1 LAGSFI
7 LFFIGKEEFLS
18 TSENTSL
25 QQEDSGSN
33 DFGRLSSRYDP
44 GMVEPRQ
51 LVALEA
57 FSKSHRASP
66 SAPSFSM
73 VIPPPNI
80 TGRLHMGHA
89 LNLTLQD
96 VVARFRRMEGDDV
109 LWIPGTDHAGIAT
122 QNVVERQLSKEGIS
136 LEKIGRDDFIK
147 KVWEWKS
154 SIQGGILDQIRRLG
168 ASLSW
173 DHERFTMDPGFSK
186 AVTKV
191 FVSLHS
197 EGFLYRGERMIHW
210 CPRCLT
216 ALSDV
221 EVTHVD
227 QSGIMYEC
235 RYLDPSD
242 KSQFLVVATT
252 RPETIPGD
260 MALAVSPDDTR
271 YTSWIG
277 KKVATPVGGRL
288 IPVISDPAVDR
299 EFGTGVLK
307 ITPSHAMVDWE
318 IAQRHGL
325 GNFEVI
331 DAHGRMNAS
340 SGKLSGLSREEARE
354 RVVSDLEARDLLLSK
369 KAYPGTVGVC
379 YRCQTIVEPRLS
391 LQWFVKMESL
401 AKNAIEVVKNRE
413 IRFYPEGWKNT
424 YYDWLVNI
432 RDWCISRQIFW
443 GHPIPAWHCSKCQHV
458 TVREDVPSC
467 CERCQ
472 SPDILRDPDVLD
484 TWFSS
489 ALWPFVTMGWPE
501 STPDLERF
509 YPTSLLVTGFDIL
522 FFWVARMVMMGLHLT
537 GKVPFKDVYIHALVR
552 DQFGQKMTKSRGN
565 VVDPLEI
572 MEKYGTD
579 AFRMTLVQMAS
590 PGRDIRLATD
600 RVEGFRNFVSK
611 LWNAFRYIDRAA
623 QGEPLPRELSPEDV
637 SGIANQWIL
646 LELSRSVREMR
657 EAISSYRFDEVAN
670 TLYHF
675 TWHQFCDWY
684 IEATKPS
691 LDLPENDPLRIE
703 TRRTLLY
710 TGSVLLKMAHPIMPF
725 VTSEIW
731 SLFFPDEP
739 PIGDQRFPELR
750 EERASA
756 EQTSAGFSRV
766 MTLVGEIRQIRSHL
780 KISPAQEIPGVFV
793 INEKSGSILGD
804 NMGLVSRLAKVRPL
818 VPVSVDLVPPGIR
831 ASVSEGFVSLD
842 IAGLVDVRM
851 EEARLK
857 KEVEKIRQK
866 KNSIAQRLASREY
879 LDKAPPEVIEK
890 DERAKQDAEDEEN
903 AIVSALEQVKIL
915 VERGLGNSGR

>member
-1 LAGSFI
+1 
-7 LFFIGKEEFLS
+7 LS
-18 TSENTSL
+18 TSENSPF
-25 QQEDSGSN
+25 QPEDPESSS
-33 DFGRLSSRYDP
+33 FGRLSSRYDP
-44 GMVEPRQ
+44 GAVEPRQ
-51 LVALEA
+51 LVALET
-57 FSKSHRASP
+57 FGKSHPGSP

-136 LEKIGRDDFIK
+136 LEKIGREDFIK

-191 FVSLHS
+191 FVKLHD

-221 EVTHVD
+221 EVTHVE
-227 QSGIMYEC
+227 QTGTMYEF
-235 RYLDPSD
+235 RYVDPSD

-260 MALAVSPDDTR
+260 MAIAVSPDDPR
-271 YTSWIG
+271 YLSWVG
-277 KKVATPVGGRL
+277 RMVVTPVGGRL
-288 IPVISDPAVDR
+288 IPVISDASVDR
-299 EFGTGVLK
+299 DFGTGVLK

-325 GNFEVI
+325 ANFEVI
-331 DAHGRMNAS
+331 DAHGRMNPS
-340 SGKLSGLSREEARE
+340 SGKLSGLTREEARE
-354 RVVSDLEARDLLLSK
+354 RVVSDLEGRDLLVSK
-369 KAYPGTVGVC
+369 NPYPGTIGVC
-379 YRCQTIVEPRLS
+379 YRCQTVVEPRLS
-391 LQWFVKMESL
+391 LQWFVKMDRL
-401 AKNAIEVVKNRE
+401 AENAIEVVKDRK
-413 IRFYPEGWKNT
+413 IRFYPDGWKNT
-424 YYDWLVNI
+424 YFDWLVNI

-443 GHPIPAWHCSKCQHV
+443 GHPIPAWHCSACHHV
-458 TVREDVPSC
+458 TVREDVPSN
-467 CERCQ
+467 CEKCQ
-472 SPDILRDPDVLD
+472 SPDILKDPDVLD

-501 STPDLERF
+501 KTADLDRF

-537 GKVPFKDVYIHALVR
+537 GKIPFKDVYIHALVR

-590 PGRDIRLATD
+590 PGRDIRLSTD

-611 LWNAFRYIDRAA
+611 LWNAFRFVDRSA
-623 QGEPLPRELSPEDV
+623 QGELLPKELLPEEV

-657 EAISSYRFDEVAN
+657 EAIASYRFDEVAN

-684 IEATKPS
+684 IEASKPS
-691 LDLPENDPLRIE
+691 LDLPDNDPLRIE

-710 TGSVLLKMAHPIMPF
+710 TASVLLKMAHPIMPF

-731 SLFFPDEP
+731 SLFFPEEL
-739 PIGDQRFPELR
+739 PIGAQRFPEFKSGKL
-750 EERASA
+750 SA
-756 EQTSAGFSRV
+756 ETNSAGFSRV

-793 INEKSGSILGD
+793 INDKNGAVLGE

-818 VPVSVDLVPPGIR
+818 VSVSHEDVPPGIR

-842 IAGLVDVRM
+842 IAGLVDVKM
-851 EEARLK
+851 EEVRLK
-857 KEVEKIRQK
+857 KEVEKVRQK
-866 KNSIAQRLASREY
+866 KTSIAQRLASREY

-890 DERAKQDAEDEEN
+890 DERAKQEAEDEEL
-903 AIVSALEQVKIL
+903 AIISALEQVRIL
-915 VERGLGNSGR
+915 VNRDLGGSGHG

>member
-1 LAGSFI
+1 
-7 LFFIGKEEFLS
+7 LS
-18 TSENTSL
+18 TSENPPL
-25 QQEDSGSN
+25 QEDPDSN
-33 DFGRLSSRYDP
+33 SFGRLSSRYEP
-44 GMVEPRQ
+44 GTVEPRQ
-51 LVALEA
+51 LVALET
-57 FSKSHRASP
+57 FSQSHPGSP

-136 LEKIGRDDFIK
+136 LEKIGREDFIK

-191 FVSLHS
+191 FVKLHD

-221 EVTHVD
+221 EVTHVE
-227 QSGIMYEC
+227 QTGTMYEF
-235 RYLDPSD
+235 RYVDSSD

-260 MALAVSPDDTR
+260 MAIAVSPEDPR
-271 YTSWIG
+271 YLSWLG
-277 KKVATPVGGRL
+277 RTVVTPFGGRI
-288 IPVISDPAVDR
+288 IPVISDPSVDR
-299 EFGTGVLK
+299 DFGTGVLK

-331 DAHGRMNAS
+331 DAHGRMNPS
-340 SGKLSGLSREEARE
+340 SGKLSGLTREEARE
-354 RVVSDLEARDLLLSK
+354 RVVSDLEGRDLLVSK
-369 KAYPGTVGVC
+369 NPYPGTIGVC
-379 YRCQTIVEPRLS
+379 YRCQTVVEPRLS
-391 LQWFVKMESL
+391 LQWFVKMDRLAES
-401 AKNAIEVVKNRE
+401 AIEVGKDRK
-413 IRFYPEGWKNT
+413 IRFDPDGWKNT
-424 YYDWLVNI
+424 YFDWLVNI

-443 GHPIPAWHCSKCQHV
+443 GHPIPAWHCSACHHV
-458 TVREDVPSC
+458 TVREDVPSK
-467 CERCQ
+467 CEKCQ
-472 SPDILRDPDVLD
+472 SPDILKDPDVLD

-501 STPDLERF
+501 KTSDLERF

-537 GKVPFKDVYIHALVR
+537 GKIPFKDVYIHALVR

-590 PGRDIRLATD
+590 PGRDIRLSTD

-611 LWNAFRYIDRAA
+611 LWNAFRFVDRSA
-623 QGEPLPRELSPEDV
+623 QGELLPKELYPEEV

-646 LELSRSVREMR
+646 IELSRSVREMR
-657 EAISSYRFDEVAN
+657 EAIGSYRFDEVAN

-684 IEATKPS
+684 IEASKPS
-691 LDLPENDPLRIE
+691 LDLPDNDPLRIE

-710 TGSVLLKMAHPIMPF
+710 TASVLLKMAHPIMPF

-731 SLFFPDEP
+731 SLFFPDEL
-739 PIGDQRFPELR
+739 PIGAQRFPEFKS
-750 EERASA
+750 EKSSA
-756 EQTSAGFSRV
+756 ETNSAGFSRV

-793 INEKSGSILGD
+793 INDKNGAILGE

-818 VPVSVDLVPPGIR
+818 VSVSPEDVPPGIR
-831 ASVSEGFVSLD
+831 ASVSEGFFSLD
-842 IAGLVDVRM
+842 IAGRVDVKM
-851 EEARLK
+851 EEVRLK
-857 KEVEKIRQK
+857 KEVEKVRQK
-866 KNSIAQRLASREY
+866 KTSIAQRLASREY
-879 LDKAPPEVIEK
+879 LDKAPPEEIEK
-890 DERAKQDAEDEEN
+890 DERAKQEAEDEEN
-903 AIVSALEQVKIL
+903 AIISALEQVRIL
-915 VERGLGNSGR
+915 VTRDSGGSGNG